1 MVHETDRI
9 PGSRGRRDGPVRCRR
24 HPRGRDGVDLG
35 TTDRTG
41 LRATPP
47 DTGARREPV
56 RTCVGC
62 RRTDSWSVLVRVVA
76 VTDDPGAPRVV
87 PDPRHRL
94 PGRGAWLHPDTDCL
108 ERAVRRRA
116 FVRALRLQ
124 AGASLDAVTA
134 YLDGHPDEHQHTTTD
149 KGRVRR

>member
-1 MVHETDRI
+1 M
-9 PGSRGRRDGPVRCRR
+9 
-24 HPRGRDGVDLG
+24 
-35 TTDRTG
+35 
-41 LRATPP
+41 
-47 DTGARREPV
+47 
-56 RTCVGC
+56 RTCIGC

-124 AGASLDAVTA
+124 VGASLDVVVA